1 MILSVDIG
9 SSTVKAGLF
18 SESGEL
24 LRSLSAGLS
33 PRISA
38 DPAEHE
44 VPPNAWAQALA
55 SILPPL
61 LAGGGRPS
69 CVVLS
74 GNGPTVVPVD
84 RYGLPLRDAVTWLDR
99 RATAE
104 AAEASAAAGIAL
116 DQGFLLARVLWFKRR
131 LPEVYER
138 TAAFLSCPEYLAMLL
153 TGEAVTIVP
162 PGYERHFGEGAALAA
177 LGLDA
182 AMIPR
187 RAAPGTAAGETL
199 AAAEGRFG
207 LPRGVPVVLTG
218 PDYLASIAGTAA
230 TRPGR
235 ACDRAGSSEGV
246 NLCSDR
252 SIDEPRL
259 LCMPHLAA
267 PHFNISGSAS
277 TSGRALA
284 WWRDSIERG
293 GTDWAGLFAEALRSA
308 PGASRLLFLPYLSG
322 ERSPIHDP
330 DARGV
335 FLGLSLSHDRSDMSR
350 AVVESTAFAMRD
362 IIEVMGAA
370 GASLSEIRVA
380 GGPGKSGDWNRIKAD
395 IIGKPVAA
403 PLCPEPELQGNACVA
418 LAATGRCSSI
428 SEAAEAVVRLG
439 RSCEPDPATRALYDD
454 LFAVYRE
461 AYRALA
467 PIFKNLRSA
476 GTR

>member
-1 MILSVDIG
+1 MILAVDLG

-18 SESGEL
+18 SESGAL
-24 LRSLSAGLS
+24 MRSLSAGLS

-44 VPPNAWAQALA
+44 VPPNAWADALA

-61 LAGGGRPS
+61 AAGSGRLS
-69 CVVLS
+69 CLVLS

-99 RATAE
+99 RAAAE
-104 AAEASAAAGIAL
+104 AAEASAAAGIEL
-116 DQGFLLARVLWFKRR
+116 DQGFLLPRALWFRR
-131 LPEVYER
+131 RMPEVYER
-138 TAAFLSCPEYLAMLL
+138 TAAFLSCPEYVAMLL
-153 TGEAVTIVP
+153 TGEAVTVVP
-162 PGYERHFGEGAALAA
+162 PGYERHYGEGAALAA
-177 LGLDA
+177 LGLDDGR
-182 AMIPR
+182 IPR
-187 RAAPGTAAGETL
+187 RVGPGSVVGESG
-199 AAAEGRFG
+199 AAAEARFG

-218 PDYLASIAGTAA
+218 PDYLASIVGTAA

-259 LCMPHLAA
+259 LCMPHLAR
-267 PHFNISGSAS
+267 PHFNISGTSS

-293 GTDWAGLFAEALRSA
+293 GADYAELFAEAGRSA

-335 FLGLSLSHDRSDMSR
+335 FLGLSLSHDRSDMAR

-362 IIEVMGAA
+362 IIEVMEAA

-380 GGPGKSGDWNRIKAD
+380 GGPGRSGAWNRIKAD
-395 IIGKPVAA
+395 VIGKPVAS
-403 PLCPEPELQGNACVA
+403 PLCPEPELQGDVCIA
-418 LAATGRCSSI
+418 LAATGRCASV
-428 SEAAEAVVRLG
+428 SEAADGIVRLG
-439 RSCEPDPATRALYDD
+439 DGVEPDPATRGLYDD

-467 PIFKNLRSA
+467 PVFKNLRA
-476 GTR
+476 VGT